1 MHVGTAGAR
10 ESLAALRGGAAA
22 GTSAHRDQVHGNDL
36 GIRPAVFTYNA
47 GIIACGKGRLAKR
60 AFQVFDQMQQNGLQP
75 DVITNNAVISACG
88 KGRMAKWALQVFT
101 VAAEGT
107 PAQCNLLQ

>member
-1 MHVGTAGAR
+1 MGAR
-10 ESLAALRGGAAA
+10 GSLAALRGGAAA
-22 GTSAHRDQVHGNDL
+22 GTPAQRDQAHGNDQ

-60 AFQVFDQMQQNGLQP
+60 DFQVFDQMQPDGLQP

-88 KGRMAKWALQVFT
+88 KGSTTKRPCRSFT
-101 VAAEGT
+101 DAAEGT
-107 PAQCNLLQ
+107 PAQCNRLLL

>member
-1 MHVGTAGAR
+1 MHEDTAGAG
-10 ESLAALRGGAAA
+10 ESLGALRGGAAA
-22 GTSAHRDQVHGNDL
+22 GTSAHRDQIHGNDL

-60 AFQVFDQMQQNGLQP
+60 AFQVFDQMQQNGFQP

-88 KGRMAKWALQVFT
+88 KGRMAKWALQVFDSCSRRDSC
-101 VAAEGT
+101 
-107 PAQCNLLQ
+107 PM